1 MIAFVYNEEELESL
15 ISVLLGSY
23 SKTKTFVLE
32 GDLGAGKTTFVKY
45 FCKHQGISDAISSP
59 TFSLVNEY
67 RSSNGESI
75 FHMDLYRINDEEELI
90 DMGFEDYLDTAKFLF
105 IEWAD
110 HALPFLDSYL
120 HVKIETID
128 QNTRKFILRQH

>member
-15 ISVLLGSY
+15 ISELLSSY
-23 SKTKTFVLE
+23 SKTKVFVLDGE
-32 GDLGAGKTTFVKY
+32 LGAGKTTFVKY
-45 FCKHQGISDAISSP
+45 FCQHQGISDAISSP

-67 RSSNGESI
+67 RSQGDESI
-75 FHMDLYRINDEEELI
+75 FHMDLYRISDAEELI

-110 HALPFLDSYL
+110 YALPFLDSYL